1 MKKAD
6 TIKTGSNRLR
16 IITMITMAIL
26 VTATL
31 WLFYDF
37 WSYIMIRAKSPESE
51 TFGTVTGIG
60 YVVRILLFLGFA
72 LMMVRAFRRGTKPTF
87 IVITSIITWTIAF
100 TAMFF
105 DFAAL
110 EDIGTDYLENGY
122 SCTGEWIW
130 LFGSLI
136 LRLFFYLSLFVLI
149 FSILRDTG
157 TRTPSSAPVV
167 DEIIFEVTQW
177 VGIVSGL
184 TGVAFTAFAFIV
196 LDDFTARSWLLWV
209 LFFYCG
215 AIILPWLAVTVF
227 RIGRLLFRRE
237 PSPYDEKQK
246 QDIAFSGMAAWLAS
260 IPLMAIILGIS
271 LGKSSSPV
279 VYLWFPFY
287 LFSTLLVFS
296 AILLARF
303 RGGQASL

>member
-110 EDIGTDYLENGY
+110 EDIGTDYLENGSAAPVSGSGSSGHSY
-122 SCTGEWIW
+122 SCC
-130 LFGSLI
+130 
-136 LRLFFYLSLFVLI
+136 
-149 FSILRDTG
+149 
-157 TRTPSSAPVV
+157 SS
-167 DEIIFEVTQW
+167 T
-177 VGIVSGL
+177 
-184 TGVAFTAFAFIV
+184 
-196 LDDFTARSWLLWV
+196 
-209 LFFYCG
+209 
-215 AIILPWLAVTVF
+215 
-227 RIGRLLFRRE
+227 
-237 PSPYDEKQK
+237 
-246 QDIAFSGMAAWLAS
+246 
-260 IPLMAIILGIS
+260 
-271 LGKSSSPV
+271 
-279 VYLWFPFY
+279 
-287 LFSTLLVFS
+287 
-296 AILLARF
+296 
-303 RGGQASL
+303 